1 MVVNKADLLET
12 AEQREQVRTF
22 VETGARGV
30 LGLTPPVL
38 LISARGEQR
47 GGDAGFAALRSLL
60 QARLSETERTR
71 LKLLSPLNTASQ
83 LLSGEVTRADA
94 ARATL
99 SDDLRVL
106 GDLEAQRATHGETML
121 GELDGQLNRVSRLLS
136 EFEVRADRFI
146 DARLRFS
153 NLRGLLNSR
162 ELEEDFRREAVAD
175 LPEAI
180 DRQFGTMIDR
190 FVEANLHFW
199 EDVQA
204 FLIRRQPSQEV
215 ARTRFSYDRAALLD
229 GIAGSA
235 REHLAT
241 TTEQELARNLSRDA
255 EDAMKGVIGGLAGGV
270 GIGAGIGALVGAS
283 ALDFTGGILAGLTL
297 GSLGLFVL
305 PNKRIQAHRQLRSR
319 VAELREAL
327 ERIVRREFEREQD
340 RADTRLHD
348 AISPFTRFTR
358 QEQARLDAART
369 RSGSCAPNWTPC
381 RARSRRWGNRPGCA
395 ARGDSA
401 RADDAAACTPG
412 PRLPWGM
419 RQNISSGSPW
429 EAKIGY
435 ARAVKVGNVVH
446 VSGTTAT
453 VNGEVVGEGD
463 PAEQTRAVL
472 GIIRRALETA
482 GARLEDVVRTRIYVT
497 DIRQWEEIGL
507 AHGEVFGEV
516 RPATTMVQV
525 AALIDPL
532 HLVEIEAE
540 AILPDGQPGWA
551 ARAGRGTLERM
562 TEGALDELRRL
573 DDRLRAALRAD
584 ALLARGG
591 VRQRAAGPRRPVQ
604 RPGVLGVPDA
614 RRGGGR
620 RRLATRAPRPL
631 LVLTTEFG
639 GAVAV
644 LPGLRRVELH
654 VAPAARLPEVET
666 WTPQHVRPEAM
677 CAGMRTGS

>member
-1 MVVNKADLLET
+1 VALVDTPGTNAIIRQHQALTEGFLPRADLVLFLTSADRPFTESERQFLDLAARWGRGVIMVVNKADLLET
-12 AEQREQVRTF
+12 PEQREQVRAF

-30 LGLTPPVL
+30 LGLTPPVV
-38 LISARGEQR
+38 LISARAEQR
-47 GGDAGFAALRSLL
+47 GGDAGFAALRTLL
-60 QARLSETERTR
+60 QERLSETERTR
-71 LKLLSPLNTASQ
+71 LKLLSPLNTVSQ
-83 LLSGEVTRADA
+83 LLSGEA
-94 ARATL
+94 ARAEAARTTL
-99 SDDLRVL
+99 TEDLRVL

-121 GELDGQLNRVSRLLS
+121 GELDGQLNRVARLLS

-215 ARTRFSYDRAALLD
+215 ARTRFSYDRAALLE

-369 RSGSCAPNWTPC
+369 RSGEL
-381 RARSRRWGNRPGCA
+381 RAEL
-395 ARGDSA
+395 
-401 RADDAAACTPG
+401 DA
-412 PRLPWGM
+412 L
-419 RQNISSGSPW
+419 Q
-429 EAKIGY
+429 
-435 ARAVKVGNVVH
+435 
-446 VSGTTAT
+446 
-453 VNGEVVGEGD
+453 GEVK
-463 PAEQTRAVL
+463 AL
-472 GIIRRALETA
+472 G
-482 GARLEDVVRTRIYVT
+482 
-497 DIRQWEEIGL
+497 
-507 AHGEVFGEV
+507 
-516 RPATTMVQV
+516 
-525 AALIDPL
+525 
-532 HLVEIEAE
+532 
-540 AILPDGQPGWA
+540 
-551 ARAGRGTLERM
+551 
-562 TEGALDELRRL
+562 
-573 DDRLRAALRAD
+573 
-584 ALLARGG
+584 
-591 VRQRAAGPRRPVQ
+591 
-604 RPGVLGVPDA
+604 
-614 RRGGGR
+614 
-620 RRLATRAPRPL
+620 
-631 LVLTTEFG
+631 
-639 GAVAV
+639 
-644 LPGLRRVELH
+644 
-654 VAPAARLPEVET
+654 
-666 WTPQHVRPEAM
+666 
-677 CAGMRTGS
+677 